1 MCRRRFGRQRLG
13 KNCCASVRAEIRLTR
28 MPLQYRIAGNFRIF
42 RMKASVCENKK
53 CEIYANASTRTY
65 VSTRGLN

>member
-1 MCRRRFGRQRLG
+1 MCLVGVVVRR
-13 KNCCASVRAEIRLTR
+13 
-28 MPLQYRIAGNFRIF
+28 YRIAGNFHII

-65 VSTRGLN
+65 VVHVA